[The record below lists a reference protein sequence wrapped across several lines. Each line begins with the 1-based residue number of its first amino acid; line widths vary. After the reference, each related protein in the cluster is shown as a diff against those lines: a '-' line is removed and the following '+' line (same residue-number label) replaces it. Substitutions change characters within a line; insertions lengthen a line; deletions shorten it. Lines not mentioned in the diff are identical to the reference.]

1 MAKGFWLSLMLLLFA
16 SEASAQSVFGHTT
29 WYSVCFPRPCRLAA
43 QVKTSTG
50 DLVDISYSIPTEIFS
65 IISRD
70 RTIKHARLRLPGGP
84 PVPFENCRGSQCA
97 LDTATS
103 ADLLRRCRAGALTA
117 SSLVLDLTYTDGS
130 TLGPVEFS
138 LDDFEA
144 HYGVALQS
152 ERDLN

>member
-1 MAKGFWLSLMLLLFA
+1 
-16 SEASAQSVFGHTT
+16 
-29 WYSVCFPRPCRLAA
+29 
-43 QVKTSTG
+43 
-50 DLVDISYSIPTEIFS
+50 
-65 IISRD
+65 
-70 RTIKHARLRLPGGP
+70 
-84 PVPFENCRGSQCA
+84 